1 LRFRDNGHSKG
12 KGKMNPRLRK
22 QKAIAEINITPFTDV
37 ILVLLIIFMIT
48 TPLIVQTSIKV
59 NLPNAKSAKTSD
71 ASNQVNITVSSKSI
85 IYLDGNR
92 ITKGELRDKVAAT
105 YKSNPSLKVVLF
117 SDRLARFKDVVAV
130 LDIMNELGIRSLNI
144 AAKADFTGGSK

>member
-1 LRFRDNGHSKG
+1 
-12 KGKMNPRLRK
+12 MNPRLRK

-48 TPLIVQTSIKV
+48 TPLIVQSSIKV

-71 ASNQVNITVSSKSI
+71 ASNQVNITVSSKNI
-85 IYLDGNR
+85 IYLENNL
-92 ITKGELRDKVAAT
+92 ITKEALKEKMTAI
-105 YKSNPSLKVVLF
+105 YKDNPSIKVVLF
-117 SDRLARFKDVVAV
+117 SDKLARFKDIVAV

-144 AAKADFTGGSK
+144 AAKADR

>member
-1 LRFRDNGHSKG
+1 
-12 KGKMNPRLRK
+12 MNPRLRK

-48 TPLIVQTSIKV
+48 TPLIMQTSIKV

-71 ASNQVNITVSSKSI
+71 ASDQVNITVSSKSI
-85 IYLDGNR
+85 IYLDGNLM
-92 ITKGELRDKVAAT
+92 TKDELRDKVAAI

-117 SDRLARFKDVVAV
+117 SDKLARFKDVVAV
-130 LDIMNELGIRSLNI
+130 LDVMNELGIRSLNI

>member
-1 LRFRDNGHSKG
+1 
-12 KGKMNPRLRK
+12 MNPRLRK

-85 IYLDGNR
+85 IYLDGNL
-92 ITKGELRDKVAAT
+92 ITKGELRDKVAAI
-105 YKSNPSLKVVLF
+105 YKNNPSLKVVLF
-117 SDRLARFKDVVAV
+117 SDKLARFKDVVAV
-130 LDIMNELGIRSLNI
+130 LDVMNELGIRSLNI

>member
-1 LRFRDNGHSKG
+1 
-12 KGKMNPRLRK
+12 MNPRLRK

-48 TPLIVQTSIKV
+48 TPLIVQSSIKV

-71 ASNQVNITVSSKSI
+71 ASNQVNITVSSKNI
-85 IYLDGNR
+85 IYLENSL
-92 ITKGELRDKVAAT
+92 ITKEALKEKMAAI
-105 YKSNPSLKVVLF
+105 YKDNPSIKVVLF
-117 SDRLARFKDVVAV
+117 SDKLARFKDIVAV

-144 AAKADFTGGSK
+144 AAKADK

>member
-1 LRFRDNGHSKG
+1 
-12 KGKMNPRLRK
+12 MNPRLRK

-48 TPLIVQTSIKV
+48 TPLIMQTSIKV

-71 ASNQVNITVSSKSI
+71 ASDQVNITVSSKSI
-85 IYLDGNR
+85 IYLDGNL
-92 ITKGELRDKVAAT
+92 ISKDELRDKVAAI

-117 SDRLARFKDVVAV
+117 SDKLARFKDVVAV
-130 LDIMNELGIRSLNI
+130 LDVMNELGIRSLNI

>member
-1 LRFRDNGHSKG
+1 
-12 KGKMNPRLRK
+12 MNPRLRK

-85 IYLDGNR
+85 IYLDGNL
-92 ITKGELRDKVAAT
+92 ITKGELRDKVAAI

-117 SDRLARFKDVVAV
+117 SDKLARFKDVVAV
-130 LDIMNELGIRSLNI
+130 LDVMNELGIRSLNI